1 MAQIPRALLQRWLVQ
16 AERWW
21 CMTNNRYLKRWD
33 NSVQNNYG
41 KPSIALVKGKGIV
54 VTDADGKSYLDFLGG
69 IATSVLGHAHP
80 AIVKAVTKQ
89 VSTLSHVSNFY
100 AHPNAIELAEKL
112 VGMTGDESA
121 KVFFCQS
128 GAEANEAALKLSRR
142 TGKVRV
148 VAAQGAFHGRTMGA
162 LSLTGQPS
170 KREPFLPLIKGV
182 KHVPYGDIDA
192 MRKAVTKKTAMVI
205 IEPIMGE
212 AGVIVPP
219 ADYLQELRLLC
230 DKSGALLVIDAVQ
243 TGMGRTGDWFGYEY
257 SGITPD
263 VITLAKGLGGGLPL
277 GAMIALGKAADLFQ
291 PGDHGSTFGGN
302 PVTTSAGLA
311 AIKFIEAQ
319 EILSKVE
326 KQGAHLMQELALIP
340 GVKEVRGA
348 GLLLGIELD
357 SIKVAVFAD
366 AMRDAGVL
374 VNAANPTTIRIAPAL
389 IVSDAQ
395 INRFI
400 TIFRKVIADVK

>member
-1 MAQIPRALLQRWLVQ
+1 
-16 AERWW
+16 
-21 CMTNNRYLKRWD
+21 MTNKTMINRWS

-41 KPSIALVKGKGIV
+41 SPSIALVKGKGIV
-54 VTDADGKSYLDFLGG
+54 VTDADGKKYLDFLGG
-69 IATSVLGHAHP
+69 IATNILGHAHP
-80 AIVKAVTKQ
+80 AIVKAVNKQ
-89 VSTLSHVSNFY
+89 VSILSHVSNFY
-100 AHPNAIELAEKL
+100 VHPNAVELAEKL
-112 VGMTGDESA
+112 ASMTGDKSA

-142 TGKVRV
+142 TGKVRA

-170 KREPFLPLIKGV
+170 KREPFLPLVKGV
-182 KHVPYGDIDA
+182 KHVPYGDIEA

-219 ADYLQELRLLC
+219 ADYLQELRALC
-230 DKSGALLVIDAVQ
+230 DAKGALLVIDAVQ

-302 PVTTSAGLA
+302 PVTTAAGLA
-311 AIKFIEAQ
+311 AIKFIESQ
-319 EILSKVE
+319 KLLKKVE
-326 KQGAHLMQELALIP
+326 KQGAYLMQELALIP
-340 GVKEVRGA
+340 GVSEVRGA
-348 GLLLGIELD
+348 GLLLGIELENLKSSD
-357 SIKVAVFAD
+357 VAIALQKS
-366 AMRDAGVL
+366 GVL
-374 VNAANPTTIRIAPAL
+374 VNAANPTTIRLAPAL
-389 IVSDAQ
+389 IVTDVQ
-395 INRFI
+395 IKKFI
-400 TIFRKVIADVK
+400 SIFKKVMSDVK

>member
-1 MAQIPRALLQRWLVQ
+1 
-16 AERWW
+16 
-21 CMTNNRYLKRWD
+21 MTNKKYLKRWD
-33 NSVQNNYG
+33 SSLQNNYG

-54 VTDADGKSYLDFLGG
+54 VTDADGKTYLDFLGG
-69 IATSVLGHAHP
+69 IATSILGHAHP

-89 VSTLSHVSNFY
+89 ISTLSHVSNFY

-112 VGMTGDESA
+112 AAMTGDKSA

-128 GAEANEAALKLSRR
+128 GAEANEAAFKLSRR

-192 MRKAVTKKTAMVI
+192 MRKAISKKTAMVI

-212 AGVIVPP
+212 AGVVVPP
-219 ADYLQELRLLC
+219 ADYLKELRRLC
-230 DKSGALLVIDAVQ
+230 DKNGSLLVIDAVQ

-263 VITLAKGLGGGLPL
+263 LITLAKGLGGGLPL

-291 PGDHGSTFGGN
+291 AGDHGSTFGGN
-302 PVTTSAGLA
+302 PVTTAAGLA
-311 AIKFIEAQ
+311 AIKFIETQ
-319 EILSKVE
+319 DILQKVE
-326 KQGAHLMQELALIP
+326 EQGLYLMQELALIP

-348 GLLLGIELD
+348 GLLIGIELE
-357 SIKVAVFAD
+357 SLKASEVSD
-366 AMRDAGVL
+366 AMREAGVL
-374 VNAANPTTIRIAPAL
+374 VNAANGTTIRIAPAL
-389 IVSDAQ
+389 IVTDAQ
-395 INRFI
+395 INKFI
-400 TIFRKVIADVK
+400 ATFRKVITDAK

>member
-1 MAQIPRALLQRWLVQ
+1 
-16 AERWW
+16 
-21 CMTNNRYLKRWD
+21 MTNKTMINRWSNAL
-33 NSVQNNYG
+33 QNNYG
-41 KPSIALVKGKGIV
+41 SPTIALVKGKGIV
-54 VTDADGKSYLDFLGG
+54 VTDADGKQYLDFLGG
-69 IATSVLGHAHP
+69 IATNILGHAHP
-80 AIVKAVTKQ
+80 AIVKAVSKQ
-89 VSTLSHVSNFY
+89 VSVLSHVSNFY
-100 AHPNAIELAEKL
+100 VHPNAVELAEKL
-112 VGMTGDESA
+112 ASMTGDKTA

-142 TGKVRV
+142 TGKVRI

-182 KHVPYGDIDA
+182 KHVPYGNIEA
-192 MRKAVTKKTAMVI
+192 MRKAVSKKTAMVI

-219 ADYLQELRLLC
+219 ADYLHEVRALC
-230 DKSGALLVIDAVQ
+230 DAKGALLVIDAVQ

-263 VITLAKGLGGGLPL
+263 VITLAKGLGGGFPL

-311 AIKFIEAQ
+311 AIKYIESQ
-319 EILSKVE
+319 KLLKKVE
-326 KQGAHLMQELALIP
+326 KQGAYLMQELALIP
-340 GVKEVRGA
+340 GVAEVRGA
-348 GLLLGIELD
+348 GLLLGIELEKLKASD
-357 SIKVAVFAD
+357 VASSLQK
-366 AMRDAGVL
+366 AGVL
-374 VNAANPTTIRIAPAL
+374 VNAANPTTIRLAPAL

-395 INRFI
+395 IKKFI
-400 TIFRKVIADVK
+400 TVFKKVMSDGK

>member
-1 MAQIPRALLQRWLVQ
+1 MLSRWSTV
-16 AERWW
+16 
-21 CMTNNRYLKRWD
+21 
-33 NSVQNNYG
+33 VQNNYG
-41 KPSIALVKGKGIV
+41 TPTIALVKGKGIV
-54 VTDADGKSYLDFLGG
+54 VTDADGKQYLDFLGG
-69 IATSVLGHAHP
+69 IATSILGHAHP

-100 AHPNAIELAEKL
+100 AHPQAIELAEKL
-112 VGMTGDESA
+112 TAMTGDKNA

-182 KHVPYGDIDA
+182 KHVPYGDIEA

-219 ADYLQELRLLC
+219 ADYLQQLRALC
-230 DKSGALLVIDAVQ
+230 DDKRALLVIDAVQ

-291 PGDHGSTFGGN
+291 AGDHGSTFGGN
-302 PVTTSAGLA
+302 PVTTAAGLA
-311 AIKFIEAQ
+311 AIKFIETAGV
-319 EILSKVE
+319 LAKVE
-326 KQGAHLMQELALIP
+326 KQGAHLMQELAVIP
-340 GVKEVRGA
+340 GVAEVRGA
-348 GLLLGIELD
+348 GLLLGIELN
-357 SIKVAVFAD
+357 SLKSAD
-366 AMRDAGVL
+366 IANALRAEGVL

-389 IVSDAQ
+389 IVTDAQ
-395 INRFI
+395 IKKFI
-400 TIFRKVIADVK
+400 AIFKKVMSDAK

>member
-1 MAQIPRALLQRWLVQ
+1 
-16 AERWW
+16 
-21 CMTNNRYLKRWD
+21 MTNKKYLNRWD
-33 NSVQNNYG
+33 RSLQNNYG
-41 KPSIALVKGKGIV
+41 NPSITLVKGKGLL
-54 VTDADGKSYLDFLGG
+54 VTDADGKSYMDFLGG
-69 IATSVLGHAHP
+69 IATNILGHAHP
-80 AIVKAVTKQ
+80 AIVKAVSKQ
-89 VSTLSHVSNFY
+89 VSVLSHVSNFY
-100 AHPNAIELAEKL
+100 AHPNAIALAEKL
-112 VGMTGDESA
+112 TAMTGDKGA

-182 KHVPYGDIDA
+182 KHVPFGDIDA
-192 MRKAVTKKTAMVI
+192 MRKAVSKKTAMVI

-219 ADYLQELRLLC
+219 ADYLQELRRLC
-230 DKSGALLVIDAVQ
+230 DKNGALLVIDAVQ

-277 GAMIALGKAADLFQ
+277 GAMIALGKAAELFQ

-302 PVTTSAGLA
+302 PVTTAAGLA
-311 AIKFIEAQ
+311 AIEFIESKK
-319 EILSKVE
+319 ILSKVE
-326 KQGAHLMQELALIP
+326 KQGAHLIQELALIP

-348 GLLLGIELD
+348 GLLLGIELESLKASD
-357 SIKVAVFAD
+357 VSD
-366 AMRDAGVL
+366 AMRAAGVL
-374 VNAANPTTIRIAPAL
+374 VNAANATTIRIAPAL
-389 IVSDAQ
+389 IVTDAQ
-395 INRFI
+395 ITKFI
-400 TIFRKVIADVK
+400 AIFKKVIADAK

>member
-1 MAQIPRALLQRWLVQ
+1 
-16 AERWW
+16 
-21 CMTNNRYLKRWD
+21 MTNKTMINRWKS
-33 NSVQNNYG
+33 SVQNNYG
-41 KPSIALVKGKGIV
+41 TPSIALVKGKGLV
-54 VTDADGKSYLDFLGG
+54 VTDADGKQYLDFLGG
-69 IATSVLGHAHP
+69 IATSILGHAHP

-100 AHPNAIELAEKL
+100 AHPHAIELAEKL
-112 VGMTGDESA
+112 AAMTGDKKA

-142 TGKVRV
+142 SGKVRV

-182 KHVPYGDIDA
+182 KHVPFGEIEA

-219 ADYLQELRLLC
+219 ADYLRELRSLC
-230 DKSGALLVIDAVQ
+230 DAKGALLVIDAVQ

-302 PVTTSAGLA
+302 PVTTAAGLA

-319 EILSKVE
+319 KILKKVE
-326 KQGAHLMQELALIP
+326 AQGLYLIQELALIP
-340 GVKEVRGA
+340 GVAEVRGA
-348 GLLLGIELD
+348 GLLLGIELESRKAAD
-357 SIKVAVFAD
+357 VALALQNE
-366 AMRDAGVL
+366 GVL
-374 VNAANPTTIRIAPAL
+374 VNAANPTTIRLAPAL
-389 IVSDAQ
+389 IVTDAQ
-395 INRFI
+395 IKKFVA
-400 TIFRKVIADVK
+400 IFRKVISDGK

>member
-1 MAQIPRALLQRWLVQ
+1 
-16 AERWW
+16 
-21 CMTNNRYLKRWD
+21 MTNKTMINRWKS
-33 NSVQNNYG
+33 SVQNNYG
-41 KPSIALVKGKGIV
+41 TPSIALVKGKGLV
-54 VTDADGKSYLDFLGG
+54 VTDADGKQYLDFLGG
-69 IATSVLGHAHP
+69 IATNILGHAHP

-100 AHPNAIELAEKL
+100 VHTHAVELAEKL
-112 VGMTGDESA
+112 AAMTGDKGA

-142 TGKVRV
+142 TGKVRI

-162 LSLTGQPS
+162 LSLTGQPA

-182 KHVPYGDIDA
+182 KHVPFGDIEA

-219 ADYLQELRLLC
+219 ADYLRELRALC
-230 DKSGALLVIDAVQ
+230 DAKGALLVIDAVQ

-302 PVTTSAGLA
+302 PVTTAAGLA
-311 AIKFIEAQ
+311 AIKCIETQ
-319 EILSKVE
+319 KILKKVE
-326 KQGAHLMQELALIP
+326 KQGVYLMQELAVIP
-340 GVKEVRGA
+340 GVAEVRGA
-348 GLLLGIELD
+348 GLLLGIELENL
-357 SIKVAVFAD
+357 KAAD
-366 AMRDAGVL
+366 IAKALQNEGVL
-374 VNAANPTTIRIAPAL
+374 VNAANATTIRLAPAL
-389 IVSDAQ
+389 IVTDAQ
-395 INRFI
+395 LKKFVS
-400 TIFRKVIADVK
+400 IFKKVMSDGK

>member
-1 MAQIPRALLQRWLVQ
+1 M
-16 AERWW
+16 
-21 CMTNNRYLKRWD
+21 
-33 NSVQNNYG
+33 
-41 KPSIALVKGKGIV
+41 VKGKGIV

-69 IATSVLGHAHP
+69 IATSILGHAHP

-100 AHPNAIELAEKL
+100 AHPNAIALAEKL
-112 VGMTGDESA
+112 TKMTGDKNA

-142 TGKVRV
+142 TGKLRI

-192 MRKAVTKKTAMVI
+192 MRKAVSKKTAMVI

-219 ADYLQELRLLC
+219 QDYLQQLRQIC
-230 DKSGALLVIDAVQ
+230 DTNGALLVIDAVQ

-257 SGITPD
+257 SGIKPD

-302 PVTTSAGLA
+302 PVTTAAGLA
-311 AIKFIEAQ
+311 AIEFIESKK
-319 EILSKVE
+319 ILDKVE
-326 KQGAHLMQELALIP
+326 KQGAHLIQEIALIP
-340 GVKEVRGA
+340 GVKEVRGG
-348 GLLLGIELD
+348 GLLLGIELETLKASD
-357 SIKVAVFAD
+357 VSD
-366 AMRDAGVL
+366 AMRNAGVL
-374 VNAANPTTIRIAPAL
+374 VNAANASTIRIAPAL

-395 INRFI
+395 INKFI
-400 TIFRKVIADVK
+400 SILRKVITDGK

>member
-1 MAQIPRALLQRWLVQ
+1 MINRWS
-16 AERWW
+16 
-21 CMTNNRYLKRWD
+21 

-41 KPSIALVKGKGIV
+41 SPSIALVKGKGLV
-54 VTDADGKSYLDFLGG
+54 VTDADGKQYLDFLGG
-69 IATSVLGHAHP
+69 IATNILGHAHP
-80 AIVKAVTKQ
+80 AIVKAVSKQ
-89 VSTLSHVSNFY
+89 VSILSHVSNFY
-100 AHPNAIELAEKL
+100 VHPNAVELAEKL
-112 VGMTGDESA
+112 ASMTGDKSA

-142 TGKVRV
+142 TGKVRA

-170 KREPFLPLIKGV
+170 KREPFLPLVKGV
-182 KHVPYGDIDA
+182 KHVPYGDIEA

-219 ADYLQELRLLC
+219 VDYLQELRALC
-230 DKSGALLVIDAVQ
+230 DAKRALLVIDAVQ

-302 PVTTSAGLA
+302 PVTTAAGLA
-311 AIKFIEAQ
+311 AIKFIESQ
-319 EILSKVE
+319 KLLKKVE
-326 KQGAHLMQELALIP
+326 KQGAYLMQELALIP
-340 GVKEVRGA
+340 GVSEVRGA
-348 GLLLGIELD
+348 GLLLGIELENLKSSD
-357 SIKVAVFAD
+357 VASALQKS
-366 AMRDAGVL
+366 GVL
-374 VNAANPTTIRIAPAL
+374 VNAANPTTIRLAPAL
-389 IVSDAQ
+389 IVTDVQ
-395 INRFI
+395 IKKFI
-400 TIFRKVIADVK
+400 SIFKKVMSDVK

>member
-1 MAQIPRALLQRWLVQ
+1 
-16 AERWW
+16 
-21 CMTNNRYLKRWD
+21 MTNKTMINRWS

-41 KPSIALVKGKGIV
+41 SPSIALVKGKGLV
-54 VTDADGKSYLDFLGG
+54 VTDADGKQYLDFLGG
-69 IATSVLGHAHP
+69 IATNILGHAHP

-89 VSTLSHVSNFY
+89 VSILSHVSNFY
-100 AHPNAIELAEKL
+100 VHPNAVELAEKL
-112 VGMTGDESA
+112 ASMTGDKSA
-121 KVFFCQS
+121 KIFFCQS

-170 KREPFLPLIKGV
+170 KREPFLPLVKGV
-182 KHVPYGDIDA
+182 KHVPYGDIEA

-212 AGVIVPP
+212 AGVLVPP
-219 ADYLQELRLLC
+219 ADYLQELRALC
-230 DKSGALLVIDAVQ
+230 DAKGALLVIDAVQ

-302 PVTTSAGLA
+302 PVTTAAGLA
-311 AIKFIEAQ
+311 AIKFIESQ
-319 EILSKVE
+319 KLLKKVE
-326 KQGAHLMQELALIP
+326 KQGAYLMQELALIP
-340 GVKEVRGA
+340 GVSEVRGA
-348 GLLLGIELD
+348 GLLLGIELESLKSSD
-357 SIKVAVFAD
+357 VASALQKS
-366 AMRDAGVL
+366 GVL
-374 VNAANPTTIRIAPAL
+374 VNAANPTTIRLAPAL
-389 IVSDAQ
+389 IVTDIQ
-395 INRFI
+395 IKKFI
-400 TIFRKVIADVK
+400 SIFKKVMSDVK

>member
-1 MAQIPRALLQRWLVQ
+1 
-16 AERWW
+16 
-21 CMTNNRYLKRWD
+21 MTNKTIINRWKS
-33 NSVQNNYG
+33 SVQNNYG
-41 KPSIALVKGKGIV
+41 TPSIALVKGKGLV
-54 VTDADGKSYLDFLGG
+54 VTDADGKQYLDFLGG
-69 IATSVLGHAHP
+69 IATNILGHAHP

-100 AHPNAIELAEKL
+100 VHPHAVELAEKL
-112 VGMTGDESA
+112 AAMTGDKSA

-142 TGKVRV
+142 TGKVRI

-162 LSLTGQPS
+162 LSLTGQPA

-182 KHVPYGDIDA
+182 KHVPFGDIEA

-219 ADYLQELRLLC
+219 ADYLRELRALC
-230 DKSGALLVIDAVQ
+230 DAKGALLVIDAVQ

-277 GAMIALGKAADLFQ
+277 GAMIALGKSADLFQ

-302 PVTTSAGLA
+302 PVTTAAGLA
-311 AIKFIEAQ
+311 AIKFIETQ
-319 EILSKVE
+319 KILKKVE
-326 KQGAHLMQELALIP
+326 KQGVYLMQELAVIP
-340 GVKEVRGA
+340 GVAEVRGA
-348 GLLLGIELD
+348 GLLLGIELENL
-357 SIKVAVFAD
+357 KAAD
-366 AMRDAGVL
+366 IAKALQNEGVL
-374 VNAANPTTIRIAPAL
+374 VNAANATTIRLAPAL
-389 IVSDAQ
+389 IVTDAQ
-395 INRFI
+395 LKKFVS
-400 TIFRKVIADVK
+400 IFKKVMSDGK

>member
-1 MAQIPRALLQRWLVQ
+1 
-16 AERWW
+16 
-21 CMTNNRYLKRWD
+21 MTNKTMINRWS

-41 KPSIALVKGKGIV
+41 SPSIALVKGKGLV
-54 VTDADGKSYLDFLGG
+54 VTDADGKQYLDFLGG
-69 IATSVLGHAHP
+69 IATNILGHAHP
-80 AIVKAVTKQ
+80 AIVKAVSKQ
-89 VSTLSHVSNFY
+89 VSNLSHVSNFY
-100 AHPNAIELAEKL
+100 VHPNAVELAEKL
-112 VGMTGDESA
+112 ASMTGDKSA

-170 KREPFLPLIKGV
+170 KREPFLPLVKGV
-182 KHVPYGDIDA
+182 KHVPYGDIEA
-192 MRKAVTKKTAMVI
+192 MRKAVNKKTAMVI

-219 ADYLQELRLLC
+219 ADYLQELRALC
-230 DKSGALLVIDAVQ
+230 DAKGALLVIDAVQ

-302 PVTTSAGLA
+302 PVTTAAGLA
-311 AIKFIEAQ
+311 AIKFIESQ
-319 EILSKVE
+319 KLLKKVE
-326 KQGAHLMQELALIP
+326 KQGAYLMQELALIP
-340 GVKEVRGA
+340 GVSEVRGA
-348 GLLLGIELD
+348 GLLLGIELENLKSSD
-357 SIKVAVFAD
+357 VAGALQKS
-366 AMRDAGVL
+366 GVL
-374 VNAANPTTIRIAPAL
+374 VNAANPTTIRLAPAL
-389 IVSDAQ
+389 IVTDVQ
-395 INRFI
+395 IKKFI
-400 TIFRKVIADVK
+400 SIFKKVMSDVK

>member
-1 MAQIPRALLQRWLVQ
+1 MINRWS
-16 AERWW
+16 
-21 CMTNNRYLKRWD
+21 
-33 NSVQNNYG
+33 NSVQKNYG
-41 KPSIALVKGKGIV
+41 SPSIALVKGKGLV
-54 VTDADGKSYLDFLGG
+54 VTDADGKQYLDFLGG
-69 IATSVLGHAHP
+69 IATNILGHAHP
-80 AIVKAVTKQ
+80 AIVKAVSKQ
-89 VSTLSHVSNFY
+89 VSILSHVSNFY
-100 AHPNAIELAEKL
+100 VHPNAVELAEKL
-112 VGMTGDESA
+112 ASMTGDKSA

-170 KREPFLPLIKGV
+170 KREPFLPLVKGV
-182 KHVPYGDIDA
+182 KHVPYGDIEA
-192 MRKAVTKKTAMVI
+192 MRKAVNKKTAMVI

-219 ADYLQELRLLC
+219 ADYLQELRALC
-230 DKSGALLVIDAVQ
+230 DAKGALLVIDAVQ

-302 PVTTSAGLA
+302 PVTTAAGLA
-311 AIKFIEAQ
+311 AIKFIESQ
-319 EILSKVE
+319 KLLKKVE
-326 KQGAHLMQELALIP
+326 KQGAYLMQELALIP
-340 GVKEVRGA
+340 GVFEVRGA
-348 GLLLGIELD
+348 GLLLGIELENLKSSD
-357 SIKVAVFAD
+357 VAGALQKS
-366 AMRDAGVL
+366 GVL
-374 VNAANPTTIRIAPAL
+374 VNAANPTTIRLAPAL
-389 IVSDAQ
+389 IVTDVQ
-395 INRFI
+395 IKKFI
-400 TIFRKVIADVK
+400 SIFKKVMSDVK

>member
-1 MAQIPRALLQRWLVQ
+1 
-16 AERWW
+16 
-21 CMTNNRYLKRWD
+21 MTNKKMLNRW
-33 NSVQNNYG
+33 STVVQNNYG
-41 KPSIALVKGKGIV
+41 TPTIALVKGKGIV
-54 VTDADGKSYLDFLGG
+54 VTDADGKQYLDFLGG
-69 IATSVLGHAHP
+69 IATSILGHAHP

-100 AHPNAIELAEKL
+100 AHPQAIELAEKL
-112 VGMTGDESA
+112 TAMTGDKNA

-182 KHVPYGDIDA
+182 KHVPYGDIEA

-219 ADYLQELRLLC
+219 ADYLQQLRALC
-230 DKSGALLVIDAVQ
+230 DDKGALLVIDAVQ

-302 PVTTSAGLA
+302 PVTTAAGLA
-311 AIKFIEAQ
+311 AIKFIETAGV
-319 EILSKVE
+319 LAKVE
-326 KQGAHLMQELALIP
+326 KQGAHLMQELAVIP
-340 GVKEVRGA
+340 GVAEVRGA
-348 GLLLGIELD
+348 GLLLGIEL
-357 SIKVAVFAD
+357 SSLKSAD
-366 AMRDAGVL
+366 IANALRAEGVL

-389 IVSDAQ
+389 IVTDAQ
-395 INRFI
+395 IKKFI
-400 TIFRKVIADVK
+400 AIFKKVMSDAK

>member
-1 MAQIPRALLQRWLVQ
+1 
-16 AERWW
+16 
-21 CMTNNRYLKRWD
+21 MTNKTMINRWKS
-33 NSVQNNYG
+33 SVQNNYG
-41 KPSIALVKGKGIV
+41 TPSIALVKGKGLV
-54 VTDADGKSYLDFLGG
+54 VTDADGKQYLDFLGG
-69 IATSVLGHAHP
+69 IATNILGHAHP

-100 AHPNAIELAEKL
+100 VHPHAVELAEKL
-112 VGMTGDESA
+112 AAMTGDKSA

-142 TGKVRV
+142 TGKVRI

-162 LSLTGQPS
+162 LSLTGQPA

-182 KHVPYGDIDA
+182 KHVPFGDIEA

-219 ADYLQELRLLC
+219 ADYLRELRALC
-230 DKSGALLVIDAVQ
+230 DAKGALLVIDAVQ

-277 GAMIALGKAADLFQ
+277 GAMIALGKTADLFQ

-302 PVTTSAGLA
+302 PVTTAAGLA
-311 AIKFIEAQ
+311 AIKCIET
-319 EILSKVE
+319 EKILKKVE
-326 KQGAHLMQELALIP
+326 KQGVYLMQELAVIP
-340 GVKEVRGA
+340 GVAEVRGA
-348 GLLLGIELD
+348 GLLLGIEFETKKASD
-357 SIKVAVFAD
+357 VALALQNE
-366 AMRDAGVL
+366 GVL
-374 VNAANPTTIRIAPAL
+374 VNAANPTTIRLAPAL
-389 IVSDAQ
+389 IVTDAQ
-395 INRFI
+395 LKKFVS
-400 TIFRKVIADVK
+400 IFKKVMSDGK

>member
-1 MAQIPRALLQRWLVQ
+1 
-16 AERWW
+16 
-21 CMTNNRYLKRWD
+21 MTNKTMINRWS

-41 KPSIALVKGKGIV
+41 SPSIALVKGKGIV
-54 VTDADGKSYLDFLGG
+54 VTDADGKQYLDFLGG
-69 IATSVLGHAHP
+69 IATNILGHAHP
-80 AIVKAVTKQ
+80 AIVKAVRKQ
-89 VSTLSHVSNFY
+89 VAILSHVSNFY
-100 AHPNAIELAEKL
+100 VHPNAVELAEKL
-112 VGMTGDESA
+112 ASMTGDKSG

-170 KREPFLPLIKGV
+170 KREPFLPLVKGV
-182 KHVPYGDIDA
+182 KHVPYGDIEA

-205 IEPIMGE
+205 VEPIMGE

-219 ADYLQELRLLC
+219 ADYLQELRALC
-230 DKSGALLVIDAVQ
+230 NAKGALLVIDAVQ

-302 PVTTSAGLA
+302 PVTTAAGLA
-311 AIKFIEAQ
+311 AIKFIESQ
-319 EILSKVE
+319 KLLKKVE
-326 KQGAHLMQELALIP
+326 KQGAYLMQELALIP
-340 GVKEVRGA
+340 GVAEVRGA
-348 GLLLGIELD
+348 GLLLGIELE
-357 SIKVAVFAD
+357 SLKASVVASALQKE
-366 AMRDAGVL
+366 GVL
-374 VNAANPTTIRIAPAL
+374 VNAANPTTIRLAPAL
-389 IVSDAQ
+389 IVTDIQ
-395 INRFI
+395 IKKFI
-400 TIFRKVIADVK
+400 TIFKKVMNDGK

>member
-1 MAQIPRALLQRWLVQ
+1 
-16 AERWW
+16 
-21 CMTNNRYLKRWD
+21 MTNKTMINLWS

-41 KPSIALVKGKGIV
+41 SPSIALVKGKGLV
-54 VTDADGKSYLDFLGG
+54 VTDADGKQYLDFLGG
-69 IATSVLGHAHP
+69 IATNILGHAHL

-89 VSTLSHVSNFY
+89 VSILSHVSNFY
-100 AHPNAIELAEKL
+100 AHPNAVELAEKL
-112 VGMTGDESA
+112 ASMTGDKSA
-121 KVFFCQS
+121 KIFFCQS

-170 KREPFLPLIKGV
+170 KREPFLPLVNGV
-182 KHVPYGDIDA
+182 KHVPYGDIEA

-219 ADYLQELRLLC
+219 ADYLQELRALC
-230 DKSGALLVIDAVQ
+230 DAKGALLVIDAVQ

-302 PVTTSAGLA
+302 PVTTAAGLA
-311 AIKFIEAQ
+311 AIKFIESQ
-319 EILSKVE
+319 KLLKKVE
-326 KQGAHLMQELALIP
+326 KQGVHLMQELALIP
-340 GVKEVRGA
+340 GVSEVRGA
-348 GLLLGIELD
+348 GLLLGIELENLNASD
-357 SIKVAVFAD
+357 VASALQKE
-366 AMRDAGVL
+366 GVL
-374 VNAANPTTIRIAPAL
+374 VNAANPTTIRLAPAL
-389 IVSDAQ
+389 VVTDVQIKKFISIFKKVMSDG
-395 INRFI
+395 
-400 TIFRKVIADVK
+400 K

>member
-1 MAQIPRALLQRWLVQ
+1 
-16 AERWW
+16 
-21 CMTNNRYLKRWD
+21 MTNKKYLTRWD
-33 NSVQNNYG
+33 SSLQNNYG
-41 KPSIALVKGKGIV
+41 KPAITLVKGKGIV

-69 IATSVLGHAHP
+69 IATSILGHAHP

-100 AHPNAIELAEKL
+100 AHPNAIALAEKL
-112 VGMTGDESA
+112 TKMTGDKTA

-142 TGKVRV
+142 TGKVRI

-192 MRKAVTKKTAMVI
+192 MRKAVSKKTAMVI

-219 ADYLQELRLLC
+219 SDYLQELRLLC
-230 DKSGALLVIDAVQ
+230 DKNGSLLVIDAVQ

-257 SGITPD
+257 SGIKPD

-302 PVTTSAGLA
+302 PVTTAAGLA
-311 AIKFIEAQ
+311 AIEFIESK
-319 EILSKVE
+319 EILGKVE
-326 KQGAHLMQELALIP
+326 KQGAHLIQELALIP

-348 GLLLGIELD
+348 GLLLGIELESLKASD
-357 SIKVAVFAD
+357 VSD
-366 AMRDAGVL
+366 AMRNSGVL
-374 VNAANPTTIRIAPAL
+374 VNAANATTIRIAPAL

-395 INRFI
+395 ITKFI
-400 TIFRKVIADVK
+400 SIFRKVITDGK